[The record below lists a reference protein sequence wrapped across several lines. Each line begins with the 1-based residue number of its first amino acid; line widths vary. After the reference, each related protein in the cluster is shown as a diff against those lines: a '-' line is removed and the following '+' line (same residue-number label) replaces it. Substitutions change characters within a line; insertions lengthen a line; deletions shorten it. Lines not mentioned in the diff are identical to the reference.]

1 MSEYKHYDKIK
12 DIISNEIEALKNIKT
27 IAPDDPPDIYLYM
40 DQVTAFLR
48 EHLMNDN
55 VHDDDKL
62 LTKTMINNYTKKKLL
77 PPPIKKKYS
86 KQHLYF
92 LTLIYYYKNFLT
104 IDEIHDLLAP
114 ITEKYSENDP
124 LTIEY
129 TQRYYSKIYEMYGNQ
144 QDGIVA
150 DIKDDLETVRK
161 MIEETKNEEEIPF
174 SDEVEEYLELLLLV
188 TVLSNDIYYKK
199 VLIENLIGNFAQLKK
214 DRDKKNKEKE
224 KKRNNYSDSVNNCPS
239 LHK

>member
-40 DQVTAFLR
+40 DQVTAFLH

-224 KKRNNYSDSVNNCPS
+224 KEK
-239 LHK
+239 

>member
-124 LTIEY
+124 LIIEY

-214 DRDKKNKEKE
+214 DRDKKNKEKKKE
-224 KKRNNYSDSVNNCPS
+224 K
-239 LHK
+239 

>member
-129 TQRYYSKIYEMYGNQ
+129 TQRYYSKIYEMNGNQ
-144 QDGIVA
+144 QNGIVA

-161 MIEETKNEEEIPF
+161 MIEETKNEEVIPF

-214 DRDKKNKEKE
+214 DRDKKNKEKDKE
-224 KKRNNYSDSVNNCPS
+224 K
-239 LHK
+239 

>member
-161 MIEETKNEEEIPF
+161 IIEETKNEEVIPF

-214 DRDKKNKEKE
+214 DRDKKNKEKDKE
-224 KKRNNYSDSVNNCPS
+224 K
-239 LHK
+239 

>member
-1 MSEYKHYDKIK
+1 MSEYEHYDKIK

-224 KKRNNYSDSVNNCPS
+224 KEK
-239 LHK
+239 

>member
-27 IAPDDPPDIYLYM
+27 IAPDDAPDIYLYM

-224 KKRNNYSDSVNNCPS
+224 KEK
-239 LHK
+239 

>member
-224 KKRNNYSDSVNNCPS
+224 KKT
-239 LHK
+239 K

>member
-150 DIKDDLETVRK
+150 DTKDDLETVRK

-224 KKRNNYSDSVNNCPS
+224 KEK
-239 LHK
+239 

>member
-129 TQRYYSKIYEMYGNQ
+129 TQHYYSKIYEMYGNQ

-161 MIEETKNEEEIPF
+161 MIEETKNEEVIPF

-214 DRDKKNKEKE
+214 DRDKKNKEKDKE
-224 KKRNNYSDSVNNCPS
+224 K
-239 LHK
+239 

>member
-12 DIISNEIEALKNIKT
+12 DIISNEIESLKNIKT

-124 LTIEY
+124 LTIED

-224 KKRNNYSDSVNNCPS
+224 KEK
-239 LHK
+239 

>member
-144 QDGIVA
+144 QDVIVA

-224 KKRNNYSDSVNNCPS
+224 KEK
-239 LHK
+239 

>member
-1 MSEYKHYDKIK
+1 MCIRDR
-12 DIISNEIEALKNIKT
+12 IEALQNIKT

-129 TQRYYSKIYEMYGNQ
+129 TPVSYTHLDVYKRQEYQR
-144 QDGIVA
+144 
-150 DIKDDLETVRK
+150 R
-161 MIEETKNEEEIPF
+161 
-174 SDEVEEYLELLLLV
+174 
-188 TVLSNDIYYKK
+188 
-199 VLIENLIGNFAQLKK
+199 
-214 DRDKKNKEKE
+214 
-224 KKRNNYSDSVNNCPS
+224 
-239 LHK
+239 

>member
-55 VHDDDKL
+55 VYDDDKL

-224 KKRNNYSDSVNNCPS
+224 KEK
-239 LHK
+239 

>member
-129 TQRYYSKIYEMYGNQ
+129 TQRFYSKIYEMYGNQ

-174 SDEVEEYLELLLLV
+174 SNEVEEYLELLLLV

-224 KKRNNYSDSVNNCPS
+224 KRNNYSDSVNNCPS

>member
-114 ITEKYSENDP
+114 ITEKYSKNDP

-224 KKRNNYSDSVNNCPS
+224 KEK
-239 LHK
+239 

>member
-174 SDEVEEYLELLLLV
+174 SDEVEEYFELLLLV

-224 KKRNNYSDSVNNCPS
+224 KEK
-239 LHK
+239 

>member
-62 LTKTMINNYTKKKLL
+62 ITKTMINNYTKKKLL

-129 TQRYYSKIYEMYGNQ
+129 TQCYYSKIYEMYGNQ

-224 KKRNNYSDSVNNCPS
+224 KEK
-239 LHK
+239 

>member
-161 MIEETKNEEEIPF
+161 MIEKTKNEEEIPF

-224 KKRNNYSDSVNNCPS
+224 KEK
-239 LHK
+239 

>member
-129 TQRYYSKIYEMYGNQ
+129 TQRYYSKIYVMYGNQ

-214 DRDKKNKEKE
+214 DRDKKNKEKDKE
-224 KKRNNYSDSVNNCPS
+224 K
-239 LHK
+239 

>member
-144 QDGIVA
+144 QNGIVA

-161 MIEETKNEEEIPF
+161 MIEETKNEEVIPF

-214 DRDKKNKEKE
+214 DRDKKNKEKDKE
-224 KKRNNYSDSVNNCPS
+224 K
-239 LHK
+239 

>member
-86 KQHLYF
+86 KQHLYI

-144 QDGIVA
+144 QNGIVA

-161 MIEETKNEEEIPF
+161 MIEETKNEEVIPF

-214 DRDKKNKEKE
+214 DRDKKNKEKDKE
-224 KKRNNYSDSVNNCPS
+224 K
-239 LHK
+239 

>member
-1 MSEYKHYDKIK
+1 MSEYKYYDKIK

-224 KKRNNYSDSVNNCPS
+224 KEK
-239 LHK
+239 

>member
-214 DRDKKNKEKE
+214 DRDKKNK
-224 KKRNNYSDSVNNCPS
+224 
-239 LHK
+239 